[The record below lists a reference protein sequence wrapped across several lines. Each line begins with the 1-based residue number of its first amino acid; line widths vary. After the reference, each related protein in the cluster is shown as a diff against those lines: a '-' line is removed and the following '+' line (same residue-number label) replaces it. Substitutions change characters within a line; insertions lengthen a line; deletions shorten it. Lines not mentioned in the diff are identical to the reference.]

1 MVNIN
6 GKRKVGRPKKNK
18 QPLTDEEKQEKR
30 KITNKKQ
37 RERYRNK
44 IVLNPTKI
52 REYTKHQKQM
62 RNFKKVRQ
70 RGGSGVSPVNKRQ
83 TLLQIEQGN
92 IKGKGKEKI
101 QRKNEK

>member
-62 RNFKKVRQ
+62 RKNSRKT
-70 RGGSGVSPVNKRQ
+70 SPVNKRQ